1 MRRGGLVKLDDL
13 PWLRASASVA
23 IAAAAPRTRNR
34 HVASLFGSYVYPAVA
49 AEHVQEVVA
58 SEGKLYRVAPVM
70 LDVKPFIAG
79 KRVTDVFRPWFASM
93 CGRGHQAE

>member
-1 MRRGGLVKLDDL
+1 VV
-13 PWLRASASVA
+13 AAAAFAA
-23 IAAAAPRTRNR
+23 IAAALRTRNR
-34 HVASLFGSYVYPAVA
+34 HVASLFRSYVYPAVV

-58 SEGKLYRVAPVM
+58 SEGKLYRVTPVM